1 MQWLINAG
9 HTITRIDD
17 YEEWLEQIRNRADG
31 LPERQ
36 RRHSVLP
43 LLDAYRKPE
52 RPIRGATA
60 PAEVFQSAV
69 RAARLAPSKT
79 FPCLG
84 VADRQVRGR
93 PAAPRPGLIEGCS
106 RLPSMPVIAA
116 RRRLPTRLIVLSAA
130 GLVVAG
136 LSGCDAT
143 SSSGP
148 SITPDADTR
157 QVTVVGSGEVQG
169 TPDTLNANVSIEFN
183 APDVTSAMNQ
193 TSDRQQAVINALVNS
208 GVDRKDISTTSVSL
222 QPQFGGGDNP
232 TIIGYR
238 ASNSIAV
245 KIRKLDAAS
254 QALALIVSTG
264 GDATRINSVN
274 YSIEDDSQLVEG
286 RAQPGLRRRQGPRRA
301 VRPAVRTDSGRRHF
315 DLRVGRDDAD
325 PPPTPMP
332 RAAMEAVPL
341 EPGQQSVDFSVTV
354 IWELT

>member
-1 MQWLINAG
+1 M
-9 HTITRIDD
+9 
-17 YEEWLEQIRNRADG
+17 
-31 LPERQ
+31 
-36 RRHSVLP
+36 
-43 LLDAYRKPE
+43 
-52 RPIRGATA
+52 
-60 PAEVFQSAV
+60 
-69 RAARLAPSKT
+69 
-79 FPCLG
+79 
-84 VADRQVRGR
+84 
-93 PAAPRPGLIEGCS
+93 
-106 RLPSMPVIAA
+106 
-116 RRRLPTRLIVLSAA
+116 
-130 GLVVAG
+130 
-136 LSGCDAT
+136 
-143 SSSGP
+143 
-148 SITPDADTR
+148 
-157 QVTVVGSGEVQG
+157 QG

-208 GVDRKDISTTSVSL
+208 GVDRRDISTTNVSL

-274 YSIEDDSQLVEG
+274 YSIEDDSQLLKDARS
-286 RAQPGLRRRQGPRRA
+286 RA
-301 VRPAVRTDSGRRHF
+301 F
-315 DLRVGRDDAD
+315 DDAKD
-325 PPPTPMP
+325 RAAQYAQLSGLTLGDVISISESAGTTPIPPPTPMP